1 MDAFLVNKLFINSK
15 QYVVL
20 FISKKLKYVD
30 NHFYLMVLF
39 HKNKFIFIYVSKFM
53 FNNSEQ

>member
-39 HKNKFIFIYVSKFM
+39 YKNKFIFIHVSKFM